1 MSRAPLSFRQ
11 LREDLPLTRRL
22 AYFQTGSY
30 GPPPDSVLEAVAETM
45 AFQSRHGSASPQ
57 VTGKLLDQERRVRKQ
72 LAEFLAVRPEHLAW
86 TSNTSQAM
94 QRVLRS
100 VDWRA
105 GDEIAVSS
113 AEHVSTQD
121 ACRALERHREVVVRT
136 FPAEEGDD
144 ALLSGLEAALKG
156 PARLVCL
163 SQVSTLDGRRLPAR
177 EAGALARARGV
188 PLMLDGAQAVG
199 QFPLKIPALDCDY
212 YIASGHKWLLG
223 PLGVGFLWVSPDRL
237 ADFRPDFIPDASTWL
252 KPGDPPPPAT
262 AALRS
267 ELGTHNYAL
276 RIGLGRAL
284 EIMAALGPDRIERHV
299 QELVQLLFGE
309 LENCSGV
316 RIVTP
321 PKLGRTSGLVALEAG
336 ELGEIGLRN
345 LVDDLLVQGIVVKY
359 QPERPALRVSVA
371 AFNTREEIRR
381 LVNALDVLTRSL
393 PDTLTPS

>member
-1 MSRAPLSFRQ
+1 MTSAAMSFRQ
-11 LREDLPLTRRL
+11 LRQDLPLTRRL

-30 GPPPDSVLEAVAETM
+30 GPTPDSVLKVVAETM

-72 LAEFLAVRPEHLAW
+72 LADFLGVRPEHLAW

-105 GDEIAVSS
+105 GDAIAVSS

-121 ACRALERHREVVVRT
+121 ACRALERHRGVVVRT
-136 FPAEEGDD
+136 FPAESGDD
-144 ALLSGLEAALKG
+144 ALLSGLETALTG
-156 PARLVCL
+156 RARLVCL
-163 SQVSTLDGRRLPAR
+163 SQVSTLDGRKLPAR
-177 EAGALARARGV
+177 EAALLARARGV
-188 PLMLDGAQAVG
+188 PMMLDGAQAVA
-199 QFPLKIPALDCDY
+199 QYPVEIPALGCDY

-237 ADFRPDFIPDASTWL
+237 DQFRPDFIPDASTWL
-252 KPGDPPPPAT
+252 KPGDPPPLVS

-284 EIMAALGPDRIERHV
+284 EIMATLGPGRIERYV
-299 QELVQLLFGE
+299 QGLVQLLFDE
-309 LENCSGV
+309 LESRPNV

-321 PKLGRTSGLVALEAG
+321 TEPGFASGLVALELQ
-336 ELGEIGLRN
+336 ELGETGLRR
-345 LVDDLLVQGIVVKY
+345 LIDDLLEQGIVVKY

-371 AFNTREEIRR
+371 AFNTREEILR
-381 LVNALDVLTRSL
+381 LVNALEGLIRSKR
-393 PDTLTPS
+393 

>member
-1 MSRAPLSFRQ
+1 MTQAPMSFRQ

-30 GPPPDSVLEAVAETM
+30 GPTPDSVLKVVADTM
-45 AFQSRHGSASPQ
+45 AFQSRHGSASPE
-57 VTGKLLDQERRVRKQ
+57 VTAILLDQEQRVRRR
-72 LAEFLAVRPEHLAW
+72 LADSLGVRPEHLAW

-100 VDWRA
+100 VNWQV
-105 GDEIAVSS
+105 GDEILVSS

-121 ACRALERHREVVVRT
+121 ACRALERHRGVVVRT
-136 FPAEEGDD
+136 FPAEAGDD
-144 ALLSGLEAALKG
+144 ALLISLEAALTG
-156 PARLVCL
+156 RARLVCL
-163 SQVSTLDGRRLPAR
+163 SQVSTLDGRKLPAR
-177 EAGALARARGV
+177 EASALARSQGV
-188 PLMLDGAQAVG
+188 PLLLDGAQAVG
-199 QFPLKIPALDCDY
+199 QFPVEIPALGCDY

-223 PLGVGFLWVSPDRL
+223 PLGVGFLWVSPDRI

-252 KPGDPPPPAT
+252 KPGDPPPPVT

-284 EIMAALGPDRIERHV
+284 EIMEALGPARIERYV

-309 LENCSGV
+309 LENRPGV
-316 RIVTP
+316 RILTP
-321 PKLGRTSGLVALEAG
+321 TKPGHASGLVALEYG
-336 ELGEIGLRN
+336 ELGETGLRR
-345 LVDDLLVQGIVVKY
+345 LVEDLLERRIVVKF

-371 AFNTREEIRR
+371 AFNTREEVLR
-381 LVNALDVLTRSL
+381 LLDALA
-393 PDTLTPS
+393 TLIA

>member
-1 MSRAPLSFRQ
+1 MTQVPLSFRQ

-30 GPPPDSVLEAVAETM
+30 GPTPDSVLKVVAETM
-45 AFQSRHGSASPQ
+45 AFQSRYGSASPE
-57 VTGKLLDQERRVRKQ
+57 VTGVLLDREQRVRRQ
-72 LAEFLAVRPEHLAW
+72 LADFLGVRPEHLAW

-100 VDWRA
+100 VDWQA
-105 GDEIAVSS
+105 GDQIVVSS

-121 ACRALERHREVVVRT
+121 ACRALERHRGVVVRT
-136 FPAEEGDD
+136 FPAEAGDD
-144 ALLSGLEAALKG
+144 ALLSGLEAALTDR
-156 PARLVCL
+156 ARLVCL
-163 SQVSTLDGRRLPAR
+163 SHVSTLDGRKLPAR
-177 EAGALARARGV
+177 EAAGLARARGV

-199 QFPLKIPALDCDY
+199 QFPVEIPALGCDY

-252 KPGDPPPPAT
+252 KAGDPPPPVT

-284 EIMAALGPDRIERHV
+284 KIMEALGPDRIESYV
-299 QELVQLLFGE
+299 QELVQLLFDE
-309 LENCSGV
+309 LEIRPGV
-316 RIVTP
+316 RIATP
-321 PKLGRTSGLVALEAG
+321 TRPGLNSGLVALEFDEMG
-336 ELGEIGLRN
+336 KTGLRR
-345 LVDDLLVQGIVVKY
+345 LVDDLGEQGIVVKY
-359 QPERPALRVSVA
+359 QPERPALRISVA
-371 AFNTREEIRR
+371 AFNTRDEIHR
-381 LVNALDVLTRSL
+381 LLDALTKPGNGLDSNAIIA
-393 PDTLTPS
+393 

>member
-1 MSRAPLSFRQ
+1 MTPAPMSFRQ
-11 LREDLPLTRRL
+11 LRGDLPLTRRL

-30 GPPPDSVLEAVAETM
+30 GPTPDSVLKVVAETM
-45 AFQSRHGSASPQ
+45 AFQSRHGSASPE
-57 VTGKLLDQERRVRKQ
+57 VTGILLDQEQRVRRQ
-72 LAEFLAVRPEHLAW
+72 LADFLGVRPEHLAW

-100 VDWRA
+100 VDWQA
-105 GDEIAVSS
+105 GDEILVSS

-121 ACRALERHREVVVRT
+121 ACRALERHRGVVVRT
-136 FPAEEGDD
+136 FPAEAGDD
-144 ALLSGLEAALKG
+144 ALLSGLEAALT
-156 PARLVCL
+156 RRVWLVCL

-177 EAGALARARGV
+177 EAAGLARTRGV

-199 QFPLKIPALDCDY
+199 QFPVEIPALGCDY

-252 KPGDPPPPAT
+252 KPGAPPPPVT
-262 AALRS
+262 AGLRS

-284 EIMAALGPDRIERHV
+284 EIMEALGPDRIERYV
-299 QELVQLLFGE
+299 QELVQLLYGE
-309 LENCSGV
+309 LENRPGV
-316 RIVTP
+316 RILTP
-321 PKLGRTSGLVALEAG
+321 TKPGRASGLVALEYG
-336 ELGEIGLRN
+336 ELRETGLRR
-345 LVDDLLVQGIVVKY
+345 LVEDLLERRIVVKF

-371 AFNTREEIRR
+371 AFNTWEEFLR
-381 LVNALDVLTRSL
+381 LLNALDRVSRRSG
-393 PDTLTPS
+393 

>member
-1 MSRAPLSFRQ
+1 MIQAPSCIRK

-30 GPPPDSVLEAVAETM
+30 GPTPDSVLKVVAETM
-45 AFQSRHGSASPQ
+45 AFQSRHGSASPR
-57 VTGKLLDQERRVRKQ
+57 VTGVLLDQEHRVRQQ
-72 LAEFLAVRPEHLAW
+72 LADFLGVRPEHLAW

-105 GDEIAVSS
+105 GDEIVVSS

-121 ACRALERHREVVVRT
+121 ACRALQRHRGVVIRT

-144 ALLSGLEAALKG
+144 ALLSGLETALTG
-156 PARLVCL
+156 RARLVCL
-163 SQVSTLDGRRLPAR
+163 SQVSTLDGRRLPAQ
-177 EAGALARARGV
+177 EAARLARRRGV

-199 QFPLKIPALDCDY
+199 QFPVEIPALDCDY

-223 PLGVGFLWVSPDRL
+223 PLGVGFLWVSPERL
-237 ADFRPDFIPDASTWL
+237 ARFRPDFIPDASTWL
-252 KPGDPPPPAT
+252 KPGDPRPPVT
-262 AALRS
+262 AALRT

-284 EIMAALGPDRIERHV
+284 EIMEALGPGRIERYV
-299 QELVQLLFGE
+299 RGLVQLLFDE
-309 LENCSGV
+309 LAARPGI
-316 RIVTP
+316 RTVTP
-321 PKLGRTSGLVALEAG
+321 TERGLASGLVALELKDLTET
-336 ELGEIGLRN
+336 ELRKLIEGL
-345 LVDDLLVQGIVVKY
+345 LEQGIVVKY

-371 AFNTREEIRR
+371 AFNTREELLR
-381 LVNALDVLTRSL
+381 LLDALDALI
-393 PDTLTPS
+393 

>member
-1 MSRAPLSFRQ
+1 MTQAPMSFRQ

-30 GPPPDSVLEAVAETM
+30 GPTPDSVLRVVAETM
-45 AFQSRHGSASPQ
+45 AFQSRHGSASPE
-57 VTGKLLDQERRVRKQ
+57 VTGILLDQEQRVRRQ
-72 LAEFLAVRPEHLAW
+72 LADSLGVRPEHLAW
-86 TSNTSQAM
+86 ISNTSQAM

-100 VDWRA
+100 VSWQV
-105 GDEIAVSS
+105 GDEILVSS

-121 ACRALERHREVVVRT
+121 ACRALERHRGVVVRT
-136 FPAEEGDD
+136 FPAEAGDD
-144 ALLSGLEAALKG
+144 ALLSSLEAALTG
-156 PARLVCL
+156 RARLVCL
-163 SQVSTLDGRRLPAR
+163 SQVSTLDGRKLPAR
-177 EAGALARARGV
+177 EAADLARSQGV

-199 QFPLKIPALDCDY
+199 QFPVEIPALGCDY

-252 KPGDPPPPAT
+252 KPGDSPPPLT

-276 RIGLGRAL
+276 RIGMGRAL
-284 EIMAALGPDRIERHV
+284 EIMAALGPARIERYV

-309 LENCSGV
+309 LENRPGV
-316 RIVTP
+316 RILTP
-321 PKLGRTSGLVALEAG
+321 TKPGLASGLVALEYG
-336 ELGEIGLRN
+336 ELRETGLRR
-345 LVDDLLVQGIVVKY
+345 LVEDLLERRIVVKF

-371 AFNTREEIRR
+371 AFNTREEVLR
-381 LVNALDVLTRSL
+381 LLDALA
-393 PDTLTPS
+393 TLIA

>member
-1 MSRAPLSFRQ
+1 MTQAPMSFRQ

-30 GPPPDSVLEAVAETM
+30 GPTPDSVLKVVAETM
-45 AFQSRHGSASPQ
+45 AFQSRHGSASPG
-57 VTGKLLDQERRVRKQ
+57 VTGLLLDQEQRVRRQ
-72 LAEFLAVRPEHLAW
+72 LVDFLGVRPEHLAW

-100 VDWRA
+100 VDWRP
-105 GDEIAVSS
+105 GDEILVSS

-121 ACRALERHREVVVRT
+121 ACRSLERYWGINVKT

-144 ALLSGLEAALKG
+144 ALLSGLEASLTG
-156 PARLVCL
+156 RARLVCL
-163 SQVSTLDGRRLPAR
+163 SQVSALDGRKLPAR
-177 EAGALARARGV
+177 EAAGLAHARGV

-199 QFPLKIPALDCDY
+199 QFPVNLPALGCDY

-237 ADFRPDFIPDASTWL
+237 AEFRPDFIPDASTWL
-252 KPGDPPPPAT
+252 KPEDPPPPVT

-284 EIMAALGPDRIERHV
+284 EIMEALGPGRIERHV
-299 QELVQLLFGE
+299 RELVQLIFDE
-309 LENCSGV
+309 LETRSGV

-321 PKLGRTSGLVALEAG
+321 TRPGLASGLVALEFNK
-336 ELGEIGLRN
+336 LGESGLRR
-345 LVDDLLVQGIVVKY
+345 LIEDLMERGIVVKY
-359 QPERPALRVSVA
+359 QPERPALRISVA
-371 AFNTREEIRR
+371 AFNTREEVLR
-381 LVNALDVLTRSL
+381 LLNALDRVSRRSG
-393 PDTLTPS
+393 

>member
-1 MSRAPLSFRQ
+1 MNRTPLSFRQ
-11 LREDLPLTRRL
+11 LRDDLPLTRRL

-30 GPPPDSVLEAVAETM
+30 GPTPDSVLEVVAETM

-57 VTGKLLDQERRVRKQ
+57 VTGVLLDRERRVRQQ
-72 LAEFLAVRPEHLAW
+72 LAEFLGVRPEHLAW

-100 VDWRA
+100 VDWRC

-156 PARLVCL
+156 RARLACL

-199 QFPLKIPALDCDY
+199 QFPVDLPSLGCDY

-309 LENCSGV
+309 LENFPGV

-321 PKLGRTSGLVALEAG
+321 PKLGRTSGLVAMEAG
-336 ELGEIGLRN
+336 ELGEIVLRN

-371 AFNTREEIRR
+371 AFNTREEILR
-381 LVNALDVLTRSL
+381 LVNALDMLTRSL
-393 PDTLTPS
+393 PDSLTPS

>member
-1 MSRAPLSFRQ
+1 MGQFRV
-11 LREDLPLTRRL
+11 DLP
-22 AYFQTGSY
+22 
-30 GPPPDSVLEAVAETM
+30 
-45 AFQSRHGSASPQ
+45 
-57 VTGKLLDQERRVRKQ
+57 
-72 LAEFLAVRPEHLAW
+72 
-86 TSNTSQAM
+86 
-94 QRVLRS
+94 
-100 VDWRA
+100 
-105 GDEIAVSS
+105 
-113 AEHVSTQD
+113 
-121 ACRALERHREVVVRT
+121 AL
-136 FPAEEGDD
+136 G
-144 ALLSGLEAALKG
+144 
-156 PARLVCL
+156 
-163 SQVSTLDGRRLPAR
+163 
-177 EAGALARARGV
+177 
-188 PLMLDGAQAVG
+188 
-199 QFPLKIPALDCDY
+199 CDY

-284 EIMAALGPDRIERHV
+284 EIIEALGPDRIERYV

-371 AFNTREEIRR
+371 AFNTREEILR

-393 PDTLTPS
+393 PDSLTPS

>member
-1 MSRAPLSFRQ
+1 MTQAPMSFRQ

-30 GPPPDSVLEAVAETM
+30 GPTPDSVLKVVAETM
-45 AFQSRHGSASPQ
+45 VFQSRHGSASPE
-57 VTGKLLDQERRVRKQ
+57 VTGVLLDQERKVRNQ
-72 LAEFLAVRPEHLAW
+72 LAEFLGVRPEHLAW

-100 VDWRA
+100 VDWRP
-105 GDEIAVSS
+105 GDEILVSS

-136 FPAEEGDD
+136 FPAEAGDD
-144 ALLSGLEAALKG
+144 ALLSGLEAALTG
-156 PARLVCL
+156 RARLVCL

-177 EAGALARARGV
+177 EAAGLARARGV

-199 QFPLKIPALDCDY
+199 QFPVEIPALGCDY

-237 ADFRPDFIPDASTWL
+237 AGFRPDFIPDASTWF
-252 KPGDPPPPAT
+252 KPEDPLPPVT

-284 EIMAALGPDRIERHV
+284 EIMTALGPRRIERQV
-299 QELVQLLFGE
+299 QELVQFLFDE
-309 LENCSGV
+309 LETLSSV

-321 PKLGRTSGLVALEAG
+321 MKPGLAAGLVALELKG
-336 ELGEIGLRN
+336 LGETGLRR
-345 LVDDLLVQGIVVKY
+345 LIDDLLEQGIVVKY
-359 QPERPALRVSVA
+359 QPERPALRISVA
-371 AFNTREEIRR
+371 AFNTREEVLR
-381 LVNALDVLTRSL
+381 LLNALD
-393 PDTLTPS
+393 TLT

>member
-1 MSRAPLSFRQ
+1 MIQAPLSFRK

-30 GPPPDSVLEAVAETM
+30 GPTPDSVLKVVAETM
-45 AFQSRHGSASPQ
+45 AFQSRHGSASPR
-57 VTGKLLDQERRVRKQ
+57 VTGVLLDQEHRVRQQ
-72 LAEFLAVRPEHLAW
+72 LADFLGVRPEHLAW

-105 GDEIAVSS
+105 GDEIVVSS

-121 ACRALERHREVVVRT
+121 ACRALQRHRGVVIRT
-136 FPAEEGDD
+136 FPAEAGDD
-144 ALLSGLEAALKG
+144 ALLSGLEAALRG
-156 PARLVCL
+156 RARLVCL
-163 SQVSTLDGRRLPAR
+163 SHVSTLDGRKLPAR
-177 EAGALARARGV
+177 EAARLARSQGV
-188 PLMLDGAQAVG
+188 PLMLDGAQALG
-199 QFPLKIPALDCDY
+199 QFPVEIPALDCDY

-237 ADFRPDFIPDASTWL
+237 DRFRPDFIPDASTWL
-252 KPGDPPPPAT
+252 KPGDPRPPVT
-262 AALRS
+262 AALRT

-284 EIMAALGPDRIERHV
+284 EIMEALGPGRIERYV
-299 QELVQLLFGE
+299 QELVQLLFNE
-309 LENCSGV
+309 LETRPGI

-321 PKLGRTSGLVALEAG
+321 TTPGLASGLVALE
-336 ELGEIGLRN
+336 LKDLTEIELRN
-345 LVDDLLVQGIVVKY
+345 LIEDLLKRGIVVKY

-371 AFNTREEIRR
+371 AFNTQEEIRR
-381 LVNALDVLTRSL
+381 LVDAL
-393 PDTLTPS
+393 DTLT

>member
-1 MSRAPLSFRQ
+1 MIQAPLSFRK

-30 GPPPDSVLEAVAETM
+30 GPTPDSVLKVVAEMM
-45 AFQSRHGSASPQ
+45 AFQSRHGSASPR
-57 VTGKLLDQERRVRKQ
+57 VTGVLLDQEHRVRQQ
-72 LAEFLAVRPEHLAW
+72 LADFLGVRPEHLAW

-105 GDEIAVSS
+105 GDEIVVSS

-121 ACRALERHREVVVRT
+121 ACRALQRHRGVVIRT
-136 FPAEEGDD
+136 FPAEAGDD
-144 ALLSGLEAALKG
+144 ALLSGLEAALRG
-156 PARLVCL
+156 RARLVCL
-163 SQVSTLDGRRLPAR
+163 SDVSTLDGRKLPAR
-177 EAGALARARGV
+177 EAARLARSRGV

-199 QFPLKIPALDCDY
+199 QFPVEIPALDCDY

-237 ADFRPDFIPDASTWL
+237 DRFRPDFIPDASTWL
-252 KPGDPPPPAT
+252 KPGDPRPQVT
-262 AALRS
+262 AALRT

-284 EIMAALGPDRIERHV
+284 EIMEALGPGRIERYV
-299 QELVQLLFGE
+299 QELVQLLFHE
-309 LENCSGV
+309 LEDRPGI

-321 PKLGRTSGLVALEAG
+321 AGPGLASGLVALELKDLTG
-336 ELGEIGLRN
+336 IELRN
-345 LVDDLLVQGIVVKY
+345 LIEDLLKRGIVVKY

-371 AFNTREEIRR
+371 AFNTQEEIRR
-381 LVNALDVLTRSL
+381 LADAL
-393 PDTLTPS
+393 DTLT

>member
-1 MSRAPLSFRQ
+1 MIQAPLSFRK

-30 GPPPDSVLEAVAETM
+30 GPTPDSVLKVVAETM
-45 AFQSRHGSASPQ
+45 AFQSRHGSASPR
-57 VTGKLLDQERRVRKQ
+57 VTGVLLDQEHRVRQQ
-72 LAEFLAVRPEHLAW
+72 LADFLGVRPEHLAW

-105 GDEIAVSS
+105 GDEIVVSS

-121 ACRALERHREVVVRT
+121 ACRALQRHRGVVIRT
-136 FPAEEGDD
+136 FPAEAGDD
-144 ALLSGLEAALKG
+144 ALLSGLEAALRG
-156 PARLVCL
+156 RARLVCL
-163 SQVSTLDGRRLPAR
+163 SHVSTLDGRKLPAR
-177 EAGALARARGV
+177 EAAGLARSRGV

-199 QFPLKIPALDCDY
+199 QFPVEIPALDCDY

-237 ADFRPDFIPDASTWL
+237 DRFRPDFIPDASTWL
-252 KPGDPPPPAT
+252 KPGDPRPTVT
-262 AALRS
+262 AALRT

-284 EIMAALGPDRIERHV
+284 EIMEALGPGRIERYV
-299 QELVQLLFGE
+299 QELVQLLFNE
-309 LENCSGV
+309 LETRPGI

-321 PKLGRTSGLVALEAG
+321 TTPSLASGLVALE
-336 ELGEIGLRN
+336 LKDLTEIELRN
-345 LVDDLLVQGIVVKY
+345 LIEDLLKRGIVVKY

-371 AFNTREEIRR
+371 AFNTQEEIRR
-381 LVNALDVLTRSL
+381 LVDAL
-393 PDTLTPS
+393 DTLT

>member
-1 MSRAPLSFRQ
+1 MTQVPSSFRK
-11 LREDLPLTRRL
+11 LRDDLPLTRRL

-30 GPPPDSVLEAVAETM
+30 GPTPDSVLKMVAETM
-45 AFQSRHGSASPQ
+45 AFQSRHGSASPR
-57 VTGKLLDQERRVRKQ
+57 VTGVLLDQEQRVRCR
-72 LAEFLAVRPEHLAW
+72 LAQFLGVRPEHLAW

-100 VDWRA
+100 VDWRP
-105 GDEIAVSS
+105 GDEILVSS

-121 ACRALERHREVVVRT
+121 ACRALERHQGVAVRT
-136 FPAEEGDD
+136 FPGEEGDD
-144 ALLSGLEAALKG
+144 ALLSGLEAALTG
-156 PARLVCL
+156 RARLVCL

-177 EAGALARARGV
+177 EAASLARSQGV

-199 QFPLKIPALDCDY
+199 QFPVQIPALDCDY

-223 PLGVGFLWVSPDRL
+223 PLGVGFLWVSPNRL
-237 ADFRPDFIPDASTWL
+237 DPFRPDFIPDASTWL
-252 KPGDPPPPAT
+252 KPGDPTPPVT

-284 EIMAALGPDRIERHV
+284 EIMEALGPGRIERYV
-299 QELVQLLFGE
+299 QELVQLLFHE
-309 LENCSGV
+309 LEARPGI

-321 PKLGRTSGLVALEAG
+321 TEPGLASGLVALEFHDREAT
-336 ELGEIGLRN
+336 GLRR
-345 LVDDLLVQGIVVKY
+345 LVDDLLEQGIVVKY

-371 AFNTREEIRR
+371 AFNTQEEVHR
-381 LVNALDVLTRSL
+381 LVVAL
-393 PDTLTPS
+393 DTLT

>member
-1 MSRAPLSFRQ
+1 MTQAPMSFRE

-30 GPPPDSVLEAVAETM
+30 GPTPDSVLKVVAETM
-45 AFQSRHGSASPQ
+45 AFQSRHGSASPR
-57 VTGKLLDQERRVRKQ
+57 VTGILLDQEQRIRRQ
-72 LAEFLAVRPEHLAW
+72 LADFLGVRPEHLAW

-105 GDEIAVSS
+105 GDEILVSS

-121 ACRALERHREVVVRT
+121 ACRALERYQGVVVRT
-136 FPAEEGDD
+136 FPGEGGDD
-144 ALLSGLEAALKG
+144 ALLTGLEAVLRG
-156 PARLVCL
+156 RARLVCL
-163 SQVSTLDGRRLPAR
+163 SQVSTLDGRKLPAR
-177 EAGALARARGV
+177 EAAGLARSQGV

-199 QFPLKIPALDCDY
+199 QFPVEIPALDCDY

-237 ADFRPDFIPDASTWL
+237 AQFRPDFIPDASIWL
-252 KPGDPPPPAT
+252 KPGDTPPPAT
-262 AALRS
+262 AALRA

-284 EIMAALGPDRIERHV
+284 EIMEALGPGRIERYV
-299 QELVQLLFGE
+299 QELVQLLFQE
-309 LENCSGV
+309 LNARTGI

-321 PKLGRTSGLVALEAG
+321 TKPGLASGLVALEFH
-336 ELGEIGLRN
+336 ELEETGLRR
-345 LVDDLLVQGIVVKY
+345 LVEDLLEQGIVVKY

-371 AFNTREEIRR
+371 AFNTQEEIRR
-381 LVNALDVLTRSL
+381 LVDAL
-393 PDTLTPS
+393 DTLTYSQ

>member
-1 MSRAPLSFRQ
+1 MSFRQ
-11 LREDLPLTRRL
+11 LRDDLPLTRRL

-30 GPPPDSVLEAVAETM
+30 GPTPDSVLKVVAERM
-45 AFQSRHGSASPQ
+45 AYQSRYGSASPR
-57 VTGKLLDQERRVRKQ
+57 VTGVLLDQEHRVRRQ
-72 LAEFLAVRPEHLAW
+72 LADFLGVQREQLAW

-100 VDWRA
+100 VDWRP
-105 GDEIAVSS
+105 GDEILVSS

-121 ACRALERHREVVVRT
+121 ACRALERHRGVVVRT

-156 PARLVCL
+156 RARLVCL
-163 SQVSTLDGRRLPAR
+163 SQVSTLDGRKLPAR
-177 EAGALARARGV
+177 EAACLTRERGV

-199 QFPLKIPALDCDY
+199 QYPVEVPALGCDY

-237 ADFRPDFIPDASTWL
+237 AEFRPDFIPDASTWV
-252 KPGDPPPPAT
+252 KPGDPPPPVT

-284 EIMAALGPDRIERHV
+284 QIMEALDPGRIEQYV
-299 QELVQLLFGE
+299 QELVQLLFHE
-309 LENCSGV
+309 LEARPGI

-321 PKLGRTSGLVALEAG
+321 TRPGFASGIVALELKD
-336 ELGEIGLRN
+336 LGETELRR
-345 LVDDLLVQGIVVKY
+345 LIEDLLEQGIVVKY
-359 QPERPALRVSVA
+359 QPERPALRISVA
-371 AFNTREEIRR
+371 AFNSREEIHR
-381 LVNALDVLTRSL
+381 LLDAL
-393 PDTLTPS
+393 DTLT

>member
-1 MSRAPLSFRQ
+1 MTPAPMSFRQ

-30 GPPPDSVLEAVAETM
+30 GPTPDSVLKVVAETM
-45 AFQSRHGSASPQ
+45 AFQSRHGSASPE
-57 VTGKLLDQERRVRKQ
+57 VTGILLDQEQRVRRQ
-72 LAEFLAVRPEHLAW
+72 LADFLGVRPEHLAW

-100 VDWRA
+100 VDWQA
-105 GDEIAVSS
+105 GDEILVSS

-121 ACRALERHREVVVRT
+121 ACRALERHRGVVVRT
-136 FPAEEGDD
+136 FPAEAGDD
-144 ALLSGLEAALKG
+144 ALLSSLEAALSG
-156 PARLVCL
+156 RARMVCL
-163 SQVSTLDGRRLPAR
+163 SQISTLDGRKLPAR
-177 EAGALARARGV
+177 EAAGLARTRGV
-188 PLMLDGAQAVG
+188 RLMLDGAQAVG
-199 QFPLKIPALDCDY
+199 QFPVEIPALGCDY

-237 ADFRPDFIPDASTWL
+237 ADFRPDYIPDASTWL
-252 KPGDPPPPAT
+252 KPGDPRPPVT

-284 EIMAALGPDRIERHV
+284 EIMEALGPARIERYV

-309 LENCSGV
+309 LENRPGV
-316 RIVTP
+316 RILTP
-321 PKLGRTSGLVALEAG
+321 TKPGRASGLVALEYG
-336 ELGEIGLRN
+336 ELRETGLRR
-345 LVDDLLVQGIVVKY
+345 LVEDLLERRIVVKF

-371 AFNTREEIRR
+371 AFNTREEILR
-381 LVNALDVLTRSL
+381 LVDALA
-393 PDTLTPS
+393 TLIG